1 MVVGQQAGVSLELG
15 TRDDPVGDEAELAA
29 ELDGSFTSAF
39 ADVNGTRLHYVA
51 GGHGEPLVLLPGW
64 PVTWWEFRKIMPIL
78 AQRYRVIAVDI
89 RGMNLSAKPASGYDK
104 KTMARDIFE
113 LVRHLGYS
121 TVNIAGHDIGSM
133 VAFSY
138 AVNFPAATTKLAIME
153 VGHPDAGLYDLKL
166 LPQGDAPNLWWFALN
181 QLHGLPEK
189 LLAGRMRYVV
199 DYIFDAYLADR
210 SRLDERD
217 REVFTRAYDSSDAVQ
232 AGDGWFQAFEQDIS
246 DFAKYGKV
254 TVPMLGLASPAN
266 YAEMQDLWPRQG
278 DDVRVVEI
286 GDTGHFLPLE
296 QPHAVARALANFF
309 G

>member
-1 MVVGQQAGVSLELG
+1 MSLEPGTELG
-15 TRDDPVGDEAELAA
+15 NDAVLAA
-29 ELDGSFTSAF
+29 ELPGDFTSAF
-39 ADVNGTRLHYVA
+39 AEVNGTRLHYVA
-51 GGHGEPLVLLPGW
+51 GGRGEPLVLLPGW

-78 AQRYRVIAVDI
+78 AQRYRVIAVDL

-138 AVNFPAATTKLAIME
+138 AVNFPETTTKLAIME
-153 VGHPDAGLYDLKL
+153 VGHPDSSLYELKL

-181 QLHGLPEK
+181 QIRGLPEQ

-199 DYIFDAYLADR
+199 DHIFDAYLADR

-217 REVFTRAYDSSDAVQ
+217 RQVFTRAYDSVDAIR
-232 AGDGWFQAFEQDIS
+232 AGDSWFRAFDQDVS
-246 DFAKYGKV
+246 DFGKYGKL

-266 YAEMQDLWPRQG
+266 YLAMQDVWPLQG
-278 DDVRVVEI
+278 DDVHVVEI
-286 GDTGHFLPLE
+286 DDTGHFLPLE
-296 QPHAVARALANFF
+296 QPEAVARALTDFF